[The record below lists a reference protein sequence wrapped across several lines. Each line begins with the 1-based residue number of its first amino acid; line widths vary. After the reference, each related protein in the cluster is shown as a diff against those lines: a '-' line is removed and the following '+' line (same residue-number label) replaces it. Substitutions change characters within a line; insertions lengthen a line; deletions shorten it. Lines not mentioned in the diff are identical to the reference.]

1 MSEKMEHMKVRP
13 AIDENWNKVLHN
25 LQRET
30 LAASAI
36 NNKLIISLI
45 IKQTITPGEA
55 KVQ

>member
-1 MSEKMEHMKVRP
+1 MEHMKVRP

>member
-1 MSEKMEHMKVRP
+1 MDQWKYVLLL
-13 AIDENWNKVLHN
+13 DESWDKVLHN

-30 LAASAI
+30 LAASVI